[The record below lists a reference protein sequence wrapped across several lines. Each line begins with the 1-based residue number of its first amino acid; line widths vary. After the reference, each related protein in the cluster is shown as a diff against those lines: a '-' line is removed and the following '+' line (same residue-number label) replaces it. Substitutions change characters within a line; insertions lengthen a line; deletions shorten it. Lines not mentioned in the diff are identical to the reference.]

1 MAPRNKE
8 LETEV
13 LTWIFQCLGEPVPKG
28 EFEDILKDGIV
39 LCNLMNKLTPGSVK
53 KIQSKGTNFQLMEN
67 IQRFQA
73 AAKKYGLPEEEI
85 FQTADL
91 FEKRNVAQVC
101 LSLFALGRCTQKH
114 PEWTGP
120 QLGPKMAEKNERTF
134 TEEQLRAHE
143 GELNLQMGYNKGAS
157 QAGAGS
163 FGNTRHM

>member
-8 LETEV
+8 QEQEV
-13 LTWIFQCLGEPVPKG
+13 LNWISDVLGEPLPNG
-28 EFEDILKDGIV
+28 DYEDVLKNGIV
-39 LCNLMNKLTPGSVK
+39 LCNLINKIAPGSVK

-73 AAKKYGLPEEEI
+73 AVKKYGVPEEEI

-91 FEKRNVAQVC
+91 FEKRNIPQVTLC
-101 LSLFALGRCTQKH
+101 LYALARMTQKH
-114 PEWTGP
+114 PEYNGP
-120 QLGPKMAEKNERTF
+120 AMGPKMADKNERTF

-157 QAGAGS
+157 QSGQGS